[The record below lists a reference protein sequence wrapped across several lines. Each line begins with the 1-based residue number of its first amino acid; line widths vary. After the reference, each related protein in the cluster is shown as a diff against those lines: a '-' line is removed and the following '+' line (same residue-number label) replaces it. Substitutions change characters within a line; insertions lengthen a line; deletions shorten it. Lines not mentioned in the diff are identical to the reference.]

1 MRPGNGPCGPPIKE
15 LGIRW
20 VAAGA
25 INLEWECPSRA
36 AGPPPVV
43 SAVLLLHPADVLS
56 KMPDH
61 SEVELALLGV
71 LRQRRDLVGAE

>member
-1 MRPGNGPCGPPIKE
+1 MRLGNGPCGPPIKE
-15 LGIRW
+15 LGIRCGLRQGQSISSGN
-20 VAAGA
+20 A
-25 INLEWECPSRA
+25 SRA